1 MLRRTISIAQCDLEC
16 PTPPKNY
23 REPDAMNPKRLL
35 IVDDEPGF
43 GEFVRRVALT
53 LDYEVTVTTHGQ
65 AFQKCYAEVQPTLII
80 IDMIM
85 PGIDGNELVL
95 WTLQQGYTHD
105 LIITTGYGAD
115 YAQDAKTLA
124 EFMGLRTVTT
134 LVKPIA
140 LPQLRAALS
149 RQDPP

>member
-1 MLRRTISIAQCDLEC
+1 
-16 PTPPKNY
+16 
-23 REPDAMNPKRLL
+23 MNPKRLL

-80 IDMIM
+80 VDMIM
-85 PGIDGNELVL
+85 PDIDGNELVL
-95 WTLQQGYTHD
+95 WTLQQGYTND
-105 LIITTGYGAD
+105 LIITTGYGTD
-115 YAQDAKTLA
+115 YAQEAKTLA

-134 LVKPIA
+134 LVKPVA

-149 RQDPP
+149 RQNPP